1 MQYKWTSLEHKEG
14 GMDQLIAHI
23 HHKSFIAP
31 IIKFAGSL
39 ISVGCVMQNGVT
51 GKVYITS

>member
-1 MQYKWTSLEHKEG
+1 MQSKWTSLEHKEG
-14 GMDQLIAHI
+14 GMDQLVPHI
-23 HHKSFIAP
+23 HQIFIAP
-31 IIKFAGSL
+31 TIKFAGSL